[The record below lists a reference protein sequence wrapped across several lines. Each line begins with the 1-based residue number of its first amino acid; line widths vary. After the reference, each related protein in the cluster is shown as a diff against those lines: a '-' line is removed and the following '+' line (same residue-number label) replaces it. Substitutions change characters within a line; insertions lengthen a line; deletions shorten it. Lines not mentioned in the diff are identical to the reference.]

1 MKINRTLQIIIAVVI
16 LLIALRIALPH
27 ATKHYLNKKLN
38 EIEDYHASIE
48 EVNMALYRGAFLIG
62 GLEIY
67 EEESADPDIPF
78 VVIPGL
84 DFSIHWGA
92 LFNGRFVTEIY
103 INSAEINFTKLEEDV
118 EGQEPRE
125 HFADQIQ
132 ELNPIDINILEI
144 SNATIAY
151 RDPTVSP
158 EVNVFFDDF
167 YLTGRNL
174 SNVVDENEALPASIE
189 VTSKAMD
196 TGSMDITAGLNFL
209 KEVPDFDLS
218 VSFEEIEMVRF
229 NDFMEAYASL
239 DLESGLLS
247 VYSETVAE
255 DGSITGYVKPVI
267 ENFEINQDDDEGIA
281 QQVYEAAAELVANI
295 LENPPEDRIAS
306 RVEIS
311 GEIEEFETSTWQG
324 IVNLLRNAFI
334 EAYSKEIENVIQFGE
349 ENEDENAQ

>member
-1 MKINRTLQIIIAVVI
+1 MKLNRTLKIILAVVI
-16 LLIALRIALPH
+16 LLVAIRIALPH
-27 ATKHYLNKKLN
+27 ATKYYVNKELN
-38 EIEDYHASIE
+38 EIEDYNASIE
-48 EVNMALYRGAFLIG
+48 EVNMALYRGAFFIG

-78 VVIPGL
+78 VVIPEL

-103 INSAEINFTKLEEDV
+103 INSPEVNFTKLEEDV
-118 EGQEPRE
+118 EGQEPRVN
-125 HFADQIQ
+125 FADQIQ

-158 EVNVFFDDF
+158 EINVFFDDF

-174 SNVVDENEALPASIE
+174 SNVVDESETLPASIE
-189 VTSKAMD
+189 VTSNAMD
-196 TGSMDITAGLNFL
+196 TGSMNITAGLNFL

-218 VSFEEIEMVRF
+218 ISFEEIDLVRF
-229 NDFMEAYASL
+229 NDFMEAYANL
-239 DLESGLLS
+239 NLESGLLS
-247 VYSETVAE
+247 VYSETVAN
-255 DGSITGYVKPVI
+255 DGSISGYVKPVI
-267 ENFEINQDDDEGIA
+267 ENFDIKQEDNGGLP

-311 GEIEEFETSTWQG
+311 GEMEEFETDIWQG

-349 ENEDENAQ
+349 ENGDENAQ